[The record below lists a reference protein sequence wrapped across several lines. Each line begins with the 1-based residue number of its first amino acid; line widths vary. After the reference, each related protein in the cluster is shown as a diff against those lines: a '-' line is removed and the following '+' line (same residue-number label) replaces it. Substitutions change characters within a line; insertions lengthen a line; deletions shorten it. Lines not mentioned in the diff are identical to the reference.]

1 MLGSHPPRDDPG
13 RVESCGDGPAVAGV
27 IVMHSAWI
35 MLIIAGLLEVGW
47 AIGLKASE
55 GFTRPLPSVLTL
67 VAMAA
72 SFFLLARAM
81 QVLPVGTAYAIWVGI
96 GALGTVA
103 LGIVIFGESASPARL
118 LSAVLLLAGLVGL
131 KLTA

>member
-1 MLGSHPPRDDPG
+1 
-13 RVESCGDGPAVAGV
+13 
-27 IVMHSAWI
+27 MHSAWI
-35 MLIIAGLLEVGW
+35 MLTIAGLLEVGW

-55 GFTRPLPSVLTL
+55 GFTRPLPSVLTI
-67 VAMAA
+67 VAMAG

-103 LGIVIFGESASPARL
+103 LGIVIFGESASTARL
-118 LSAVLLLAGLVGL
+118 ASVVLLLAGLVGL
-131 KLTA
+131 RLTA

>member
-1 MLGSHPPRDDPG
+1 
-13 RVESCGDGPAVAGV
+13 
-27 IVMHSAWI
+27 MHSAWI

-67 VAMAA
+67 LAMAA

-81 QVLPVGTAYAIWVGI
+81 QVLPVGTAMPSG
-96 GALGTVA
+96 
-103 LGIVIFGESASPARL
+103 SASVRWAPWRWASSS
-118 LSAVLLLAGLVGL
+118 SAKAPRRRGC
-131 KLTA
+131 

>member
-1 MLGSHPPRDDPG
+1 
-13 RVESCGDGPAVAGV
+13 
-27 IVMHSAWI
+27 MHSAWI
-35 MLIIAGLLEVGW
+35 MLTIAGLLEVGW

-55 GFTRPLPSVLTL
+55 GFTRPLPSALTI
-67 VAMAA
+67 VAMAG

-103 LGIVIFGESASPARL
+103 LGIVIFGESASTARL
-118 LSAVLLLAGLVGL
+118 VSVVLLLAGLVGL

>member
-1 MLGSHPPRDDPG
+1 
-13 RVESCGDGPAVAGV
+13 
-27 IVMHSAWI
+27 MHSAWI
-35 MLIIAGLLEVGW
+35 MLTIAGLLEVGW

-55 GFTRPLPSVLTL
+55 GFTRPLPSALTI
-67 VAMAA
+67 VAMAG

-103 LGIVIFGESASPARL
+103 LGILIFGESASTARL
-118 LSAVLLLAGLVGL
+118 LSVVLLLAGLVGL

>member
-1 MLGSHPPRDDPG
+1 
-13 RVESCGDGPAVAGV
+13 
-27 IVMHSAWI
+27 MHSAWI
-35 MLIIAGLLEVGW
+35 MLTVAGLLEVGW

-55 GFTRPLPSVLTL
+55 GFTRPLPSALTI
-67 VAMAA
+67 VAMAG

-103 LGIVIFGESASPARL
+103 LGILIFGESASTARL
-118 LSAVLLLAGLVGL
+118 VSVVLLLAGLVGL

>member
-1 MLGSHPPRDDPG
+1 
-13 RVESCGDGPAVAGV
+13 
-27 IVMHSAWI
+27 MHSAWI
-35 MLIIAGLLEVGW
+35 MLTIAGLLEVGW

-55 GFTRPLPSVLTL
+55 GFTRPLPSALTI
-67 VAMAA
+67 VAMAG

-103 LGIVIFGESASPARL
+103 LGILIFGESASTARL
-118 LSAVLLLAGLVGL
+118 VSVVLLLAGLVGL

>member
-1 MLGSHPPRDDPG
+1 
-13 RVESCGDGPAVAGV
+13 
-27 IVMHSAWI
+27 MHSAWI
-35 MLIIAGLLEVGW
+35 MLVVAGLLEVGW

-67 VAMAA
+67 AAMAA

-81 QVLPVGTAYAIWVGI
+81 QVLPVGTAYGIWVGI
-96 GALGTVA
+96 GAIGTVL
-103 LGIVIFGESASPARL
+103 LGIVLFGESASPMRL
-118 LSAVLLLAGLVGL
+118 LSVVLLLAGLVGL